1 MQMGSLCNEMA
12 LKGKYLDERVSSSI
26 LLIGIEQA
34 PLDESDVINRD
45 ARSVSHDYPMTCAI
59 QFSNITG
66 DRHIAAS
73 GFFIVRQKIGY
84 GNIRLLLDVLLD
96 NSKSGVNHMAFS
108 GWMALNI
115 AGVALPDAAPIAA
128 TVEAAQHHSRNERHV
143 QDSRRE
149 HHERNNH
156 REAELRRAMHAEN
169 ERHERKMHDIRA
181 RFHNHHHKM
190 QREMRKEQERHERN
204 VREINR
210 RFHRDHHRH

>member
-1 MQMGSLCNEMA
+1 MT
-12 LKGKYLDERVSSSI
+12 GKKI
-26 LLIGIEQA
+26 LA
-34 PLDESDVINRD
+34 
-45 ARSVSHDYPMTCAI
+45 
-59 QFSNITG
+59 
-66 DRHIAAS
+66 
-73 GFFIVRQKIGY
+73 
-84 GNIRLLLDVLLD
+84 
-96 NSKSGVNHMAFS
+96 MAFS

-143 QDSRRE
+143 QDNRRE

-169 ERHERKMHDIRA
+169 ERHDRKMHEIRA
-181 RFHNHHHKM
+181 RFRSHHHKM

-210 RFHRDHHRH
+210 RFHQDHHHRH